1 MALHDSGH
9 SHSLKIV
16 KIKMTVTIGL
26 CTFLKKS
33 ETDNNK
39 KNETFPV
46 DLRLVNG
53 NNYERFQ
60 NMTEDLW
67 KYIKNKK
74 GKLIVPRMQYFRSQG
89 FVTSRNWENIVGE
102 FFLH

>member
-1 MALHDSGH
+1 
-9 SHSLKIV
+9 
-16 KIKMTVTIGL
+16 MTVTIGL

-39 KNETFPV
+39 ENETFPV
-46 DLRLVNG
+46 DLRLVKG

-60 NMTEDLW
+60 NMTEDLR

-74 GKLIVPRMQYFRSQG
+74 RKLIVPRIQYCRSQG
-89 FVTSRNWENIVGE
+89 FATSRN
-102 FFLH
+102 

>member
-1 MALHDSGH
+1 
-9 SHSLKIV
+9 
-16 KIKMTVTIGL
+16 MTVTIGL

-39 KNETFPV
+39 ENETFPV
-46 DLRLVNG
+46 DLRLVKG

-60 NMTEDLW
+60 NMTEDLR

-74 GKLIVPRMQYFRSQG
+74 RKLIVTRIQYCRSQG
-89 FVTSRNWENIVGE
+89 FATSRN
-102 FFLH
+102 